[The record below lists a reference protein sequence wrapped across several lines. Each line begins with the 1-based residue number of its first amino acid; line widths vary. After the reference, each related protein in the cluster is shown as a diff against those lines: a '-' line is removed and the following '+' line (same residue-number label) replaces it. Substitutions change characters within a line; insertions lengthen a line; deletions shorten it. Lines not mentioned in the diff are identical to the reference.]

1 MDENKVTLSKAEF
14 ESLLHDSIWFNTLK
28 NCLLNSAELGYSGL
42 RFDETEDIMRILF
55 PVEFE
60 KKYNELIA
68 KKKESAENE

>member
-60 KKYNELIA
+60 KKYKELVA